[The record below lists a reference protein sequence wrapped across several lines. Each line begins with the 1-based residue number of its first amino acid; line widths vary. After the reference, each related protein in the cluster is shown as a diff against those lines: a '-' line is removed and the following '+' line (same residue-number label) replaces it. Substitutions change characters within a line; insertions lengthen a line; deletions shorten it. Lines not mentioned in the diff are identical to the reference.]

1 MKEYFKK
8 RPKTDLDHEEHE
20 ESYRGD
26 YDEVQHYL
34 DNKPEIVTNDE
45 ERGELFKFLTMNE
58 QKEKNNLILLESMPR
73 YSFDFANHFPAVHKT
88 KHAMTIESS
97 RGNNCA

>member
-8 RPKTDLDHEEHE
+8 RPKTDLDNEEHE
-20 ESYRGD
+20 KSYRMD

-58 QKEKNNLILLESMPR
+58 QKEKNNQILLESMPK
-73 YSFDFANHFPAVHKT
+73 YSFDFANNFPTVHKT
-88 KHAMTIESS
+88 KHAMT
-97 RGNNCA
+97 N

>member
-8 RPKTDLDHEEHE
+8 RPKTDLDNEEHE
-20 ESYRGD
+20 KSYMMD
-26 YDEVQHYL
+26 YDEVQQYL

-58 QKEKNNLILLESMPR
+58 QKEKNNQMLL
-73 YSFDFANHFPAVHKT
+73 
-88 KHAMTIESS
+88 
-97 RGNNCA
+97 